1 MKFKEGDLI
10 SCTIDGTFVKEAKI
24 HREYCG
30 YGYHWFICQ
39 NLKKGVGCKNRLG
52 YKFSWISVDDN
63 QVWVGIT
70 NIKLLKEVKMDK
82 AKFGIK
88 YDRDEDPVEFFE
100 TRKEAD
106 KRIKE
111 LLGEDDVDRES
122 IYLFEVG
129 NKWKVDQP
137 VKYDLVEVK

>member
-1 MKFKEGDLI
+1 MG
-10 SCTIDGTFVKEAKI
+10 IDEYNRQM
-24 HREYCG
+24 REYERK
-30 YGYHWFICQ
+30 YQESLRRNY
-39 NLKKGVGCKNRLG
+39 LKEL
-52 YKFSWISVDDN
+52 F
-63 QVWVGIT
+63 
-70 NIKLLKEVKMDK
+70 KEVKMDK

-100 TRKEAD
+100 TTKEAE

-111 LLGEDDVDRES
+111 LLGEDDVDKES